1 MPAARTFRIAGAM
14 VSAVVLAGLAPAA
27 AGAATPP
34 PDVTSFTSSPT
45 SLTPAAAT
53 VHLHVSITHATTCTF
68 KSSPAITGST
78 APFTCT
84 SGSIN
89 RTAKVPANTGSTTRK
104 YVFSINASGPGGTAG
119 ATLTMYQFPPTPT
132 VDNYQA
138 SPSTLS
144 YQGGTTTV
152 SATFTRATT
161 CKFTSSPAV
170 SGSTA
175 SFPCG
180 TSFSRD
186 ITIPE
191 NDGSTRQD
199 YQFTLQATG
208 PGGVT
213 TATLLV
219 YEYPAA
225 PSVANYVS
233 NPKTIAAAGHTLKF
247 TATVARANT
256 CTLTISP
263 AISPAPQ
270 PVDCSAGSYSQSVK
284 VPANTG
290 SSSISYHFKLTR
302 EG

>member
-1 MPAARTFRIAGAM
+1 MATRDPSATSAWAVARPIPRAAPVMKTTLPARDLGACAISRAPLRVNVRMRTRYSFRFRSATWPTFRGANLRFIAYGVLADSIASDTWEEQHMPAARTFRIAGAM

-138 SPSTLS
+138 SPVDPQLPRRHDHR
-144 YQGGTTTV
+144 Q
-152 SATFTRATT
+152 
-161 CKFTSSPAV
+161 
-170 SGSTA
+170 
-175 SFPCG
+175 
-180 TSFSRD
+180 RD
-186 ITIPE
+186 IHPGHDLQVHQLAGGQRV
-191 NDGSTRQD
+191 DGVVPVRHEFQPRHHH
-199 YQFTLQATG
+199 
-208 PGGVT
+208 PG
-213 TATLLV
+213 
-219 YEYPAA
+219 E
-225 PSVANYVS
+225 
-233 NPKTIAAAGHTLKF
+233 
-247 TATVARANT
+247 
-256 CTLTISP
+256 
-263 AISPAPQ
+263 
-270 PVDCSAGSYSQSVK
+270 
-284 VPANTG
+284 
-290 SSSISYHFKLTR
+290 
-302 EG
+302 